1 MVSVLLIDD
10 IRRPMSYWHWYLI
23 FSTTW
28 NFILIS
34 NDNKILKISLLHLYG
49 RGDRARERKGRM
61 ERKKNR
67 TNWHWI

>member
-1 MVSVLLIDD
+1 MVSILLIDD
-10 IRRPMSYWHWYLI
+10 IRRSMSYWHWYLI

-34 NDNKILKISLLHLYG
+34 NDNKILKISLLNLYG